1 MCLRCGARCV
11 ARQKPVIVGVRP
23 GVARRADDAGQAGVG
38 PAAYGLYNGRSMSS
52 SPRHLLQ
59 TVRSL
64 HGLARLALAWF
75 VLSLGVAVASPW
87 VSPQSIELICAG
99 SGAIKVLIKT
109 DDGARKCPPTRSI
122 ARCARMSAHR
132 RRSRTPMCQWF
143 TRWCMRCARCPRRT
157 SRRARPRRCLRV
169 ARLFSPD
176 YYIFDSCLRLM
187 RKRYRPIWPVFQ
199 GFPCAQAAGHW
210 QWPVPFLS
218 SRRRG

>member
-23 GVARRADDAGQAGVG
+23 GAARRADDAGQAGVW
-38 PAAYGLYNGRSMSS
+38 PAAYGLYNGRCMSS

-109 DDGARKCPPTRSI
+109 DDGAKEVPSHTLDCPLCAHVGAPPPVSHAHVPVVHPLVHALRPVPAAHI
-122 ARCARMSAHR
+122 AARTAA
-132 RRSRTPMCQWF
+132 PLP
-143 TRWCMRCARCPRRT
+143 ARGP
-157 SRRARPRRCLRV
+157 
-169 ARLFSPD
+169 
-176 YYIFDSCLRLM
+176 
-187 RKRYRPIWPVFQ
+187 PVF
-199 GFPCAQAAGHW
+199 
-210 QWPVPFLS
+210 S
-218 SRRRG
+218 